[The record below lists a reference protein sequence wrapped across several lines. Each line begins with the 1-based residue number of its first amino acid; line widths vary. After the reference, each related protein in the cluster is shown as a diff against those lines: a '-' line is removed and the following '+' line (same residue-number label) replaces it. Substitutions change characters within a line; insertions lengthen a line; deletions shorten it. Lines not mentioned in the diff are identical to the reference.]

1 MALMAHYDLEL
12 HPMDVKI
19 AFLNGNLYEKC
30 LHGTTQDFVV
40 EEKERMGCYLHKS
53 IYGLKQASR

>member
-1 MALMAHYDLEL
+1 M
-12 HPMDVKI
+12 

-40 EEKERMGCYLHKS
+40 EAKERMGCHPQKS
-53 IYGLKQASR
+53 IYELKQASR